1 MIMSNVAKALKAEIS
16 RISRKE
22 AKSAVD
28 PIAKTN
34 TVLKKIV
41 IDLKRRIAALEKENR
56 RLLAAAKKE
65 KPVAPQEP
73 SEETKK
79 ARITSTTIRSLR
91 SRLGLSQAKFGKLAG
106 VTTGAVYLWENKE
119 GPLNLREK
127 TKAALLSIKGMGA
140 REAKEI
146 VAEGEAKR
154 GRKKASSAKI
164 KKAI

>member
-1 MIMSNVAKALKAEIS
+1 MSNIAKALKAEIS

-22 AKSAVD
+22 AKSATE
-28 PIAKTN
+28 PIAKAN
-34 TVLKKIV
+34 
-41 IDLKRRIAALEKENR
+41 IDLKKTVVDLKKRLAALEKENR
-56 RLLAAAKKE
+56 RLLAGMKKE
-65 KPVAPQEP
+65 KPASAPEP

-91 SRLGLSQAKFGKLAG
+91 SRLALSQAEFGKLAG

-140 REAKEI
+140 KEAKEKLGK
-146 VAEGEAKR
+146 AETEK
-154 GRKKASSAKI
+154 
-164 KKAI
+164 

>member
-1 MIMSNVAKALKAEIS
+1 MSNIAKALKGEIS

-28 PIAKTN
+28 PIAKSN
-34 TVLKKIV
+34 TTLKKTV
-41 IDLKRRIAALEKENR
+41 KELKARITALEKENK
-56 RLLAAAKKE
+56 RLLAGVKQE
-65 KPVAPQEP
+65 KTESPPTP
-73 SEETKK
+73 SEEAKK
-79 ARITSTTIRSLR
+79 ARITSTAIRSLR
-91 SRLGLSQAKFGKLAG
+91 SRLGLSQADFGKLAG

-140 REAKEI
+140 RDAKEKLP
-146 VAEGEAKR
+146 EGEPKK

-164 KKAI
+164 KKAR